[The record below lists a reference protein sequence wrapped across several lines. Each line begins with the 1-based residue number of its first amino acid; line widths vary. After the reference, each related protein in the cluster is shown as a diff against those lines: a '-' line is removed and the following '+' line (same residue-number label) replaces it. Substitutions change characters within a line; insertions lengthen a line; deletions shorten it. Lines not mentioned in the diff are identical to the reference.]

1 MVRRGQT
8 PRVAAAFP
16 LNDASLAGKSCD
28 LYERRLKSRH
38 SPVTF
43 SKKLKEWGNAESG
56 ASIRIGLCAA

>member
-1 MVRRGQT
+1 MVRRGEI

-28 LYERRLKSRH
+28 LYWRGPKSRH
-38 SPVTF
+38 LPVTF

-56 ASIRIGLCAA
+56 SSIRIGLRAA